1 MTRRVELTPELEE
14 ALRAL
19 RAKGMG
25 ILRVAFK
32 LGVAECVV
40 IRWLYEAGLP
50 RVLPFPFYG
59 RGLLWSAEEIAEL
72 RTLWPL
78 LSETE
83 IGLRLGRS
91 KNSVSGQA
99 YRLRLPKK

>member
-25 ILRVAFK
+25 IQRVAFR

-50 RVLPFPFYG
+50 RVLPFND

-72 RTLWPL
+72 RTLWPS
-78 LSETE
+78 LSEKE

>member
-25 ILRVAFK
+25 IQRVAFR

-40 IRWLYEAGLP
+40 IRWLYEAGLKAW
-50 RVLPFPFYG
+50 VSTG